1 MRKPIYHLLV
11 KEPPVWQVCE
21 RVMQGHMRNLGFR
34 LSALGNVFVGHDP
47 SAIRHRLINDRNFAL
62 IRRFHDV
69 RSFFAQRQLGQKR
82 GPILLEIA
90 KQMASLGAVLKEFG
104 QRAAWFHDGA
114 REIVHLYVLVVAN
127 KDPLV
132 LVEHEEALR
141 HIVECRIESGVL
153 LLQIV
158 LTAFQSA
165 NRLAEDPQRENTD
178 GKEHSETE
186 NTAQSCDD
194 AAVDQQI
201 SRAGHDF
208 DPANSR
214 ALDENRRPLRYCGIS
229 GSRADLND
237 ELACGIKNA
246 LLVTAI
252 ISFRQFDQFRQTH
265 ALVLPKC
272 IVDVDIFREP
282 VGLQMRFELQV
293 C

>member
-1 MRKPIYHLLV
+1 MQPGFTTARERSYISMYWLL
-11 KEPPVWQVCE
+11 QT
-21 RVMQGHMRNLGFR
+21 RNL
-34 LSALGNVFVGHDP
+34 
-47 SAIRHRLINDRNFAL
+47 
-62 IRRFHDV
+62 
-69 RSFFAQRQLGQKR
+69 
-82 GPILLEIA
+82 
-90 KQMASLGAVLKEFG
+90 
-104 QRAAWFHDGA
+104 
-114 REIVHLYVLVVAN
+114 
-127 KDPLV
+127 LV

-141 HIVECRIESGVL
+141 HIVECRIEFGVL

-201 SRAGHDF
+201 SRAGRDF

-214 ALDENRRPLRYCGIS
+214 ALDENRRPLRYCGINS